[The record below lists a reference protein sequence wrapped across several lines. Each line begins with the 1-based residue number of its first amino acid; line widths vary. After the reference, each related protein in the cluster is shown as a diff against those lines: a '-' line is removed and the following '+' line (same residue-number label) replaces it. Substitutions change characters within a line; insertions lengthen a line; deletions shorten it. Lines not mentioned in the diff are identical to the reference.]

1 MRHALYALRRNQ
13 NLILDTC
20 EIFVREPLLEWVK
33 EAQNQ
38 NFSSEEQNESLR
50 KHKKQLDNKE
60 KIEWYPQ
67 QKIDRM
73 KDKLEGKNSAKVMMK
88 ELSASPHCHKDY
100 FTQIKAALVG
110 PKDGY
115 RYKVLKQKKRCL
127 EVEEQ
132 VDFLIEHASDP
143 DILGRLWIGWSPY
156 V

>member
-38 NFSSEEQNESLR
+38 NYNEDSKENL
-50 KHKKQLDNKE
+50 KNFDHSKNKAD
-60 KIEWYPQ
+60 KVEWYPQ

-73 KDKLEGKNSAKVMMK
+73 KDKLVGKNSARVMMK
-88 ELSASPHCHKDY
+88 ELSTSPHSKKEY
-100 FTQIKAALVG
+100 FSKIKAALVG
-110 PKDGY
+110 PKEGY
-115 RYKVLKQKKRCL
+115 RYKILKQKKHCL

-132 VDFLIEHASDP
+132 VDFLIEHATDP